1 MGRLF
6 YFIESEVEE
15 MAHLLWLIIYR
26 YSFMKKI
33 IKLLN
38 ILLPIFL
45 LITWITACNTSKYAV
60 IPLTENDISK
70 AITNSKWEFAI
81 NQVIPQYGRSL
92 QATGDYTID
101 FNDNKL
107 NVYLPYY
114 GSAYGGANTFSG
126 ASPLDFTSNDFT
138 TDKKQ
143 GTQGETLIRFKLNDN
158 SEVDLIN
165 FTIFSNGK
173 TSVNI
178 EMINRTSISFNG
190 MLRPSI

>member
-1 MGRLF
+1 
-6 YFIESEVEE
+6 
-15 MAHLLWLIIYR
+15 
-26 YSFMKKI
+26 MKKI
-33 IKLLN
+33 IKLSK

-45 LITWITACNTSKYAV
+45 LTTLIAACNTSKYTV

-70 AITNSKWEFAI
+70 AISNSKWEFSI

-92 QATGDYTID
+92 QANGDYTID

-114 GSAYGGANTFSG
+114 GSAYGGANTFG
-126 ASPLDFTSNDFT
+126 TGSPLDFISNDFIA
-138 TDKKQ
+138 DKKL
-143 GTQGETLIRFKLNDN
+143 GAQGETLIRFKLNDN
-158 SEVDLIN
+158 SEVDFLN

-178 EMINRTSISFNG
+178 EMTNRTSISFNG